1 MAEWDESADGSD
13 QALARIEAAL
23 DRIAQGSPQ
32 PDAFSIPE
40 PSFHT
45 DTTIIAARL
54 DGLIAYLRD
63 TLAIAAS

>member
-1 MAEWDESADGSD
+1 MAEWDESLDQPD

-23 DRIAQGSPQ
+23 DRIARGSPL
-32 PDAFSIPE
+32 DAFSIPE
-40 PSFHT
+40 PSLHT